1 MPSNVSNLVKRKGM
15 PAFGS
20 LAEADAWRAVHAPAR
35 KAPESSAKIRPESR
49 EKSPESPDTTTRTPT
64 TRRSPTGR
72 GERDEPPE
80 RIDVATFV
88 DKQTDFDA
96 LMIEHAEELPQI
108 AFGLYRR
115 AAQRGEPGAISAA
128 TKNWH
133 EASKAAADVREKF
146 VALQKETR
154 ALIPID
160 DVEDVVATE
169 LREVAKFL
177 RRLGLRCA
185 PAANPADPAQAQRA
199 IDAAVD
205 ELLGMFTHAID
216 RTKLELEVA
225 KETAPE

>member
-1 MPSNVSNLVKRKGM
+1 MPS
-15 PAFGS
+15 FGS

-35 KAPESSAKIRPESR
+35 KAPESSPKKEAETGEKTAES
-49 EKSPESPDTTTRTPT
+49 SGTTTRTPVQQRAAVGKG
-64 TRRSPTGR
+64 TR
-72 GERDEPPE
+72 EEPPE

-146 VALQKETR
+146 IALQKETR

-185 PAANPADPAQAQRA
+185 PAANPADPGLAQRA

-205 ELLGMFTHAID
+205 ELLGMFTHALE

-225 KETAPE
+225 KETAPA